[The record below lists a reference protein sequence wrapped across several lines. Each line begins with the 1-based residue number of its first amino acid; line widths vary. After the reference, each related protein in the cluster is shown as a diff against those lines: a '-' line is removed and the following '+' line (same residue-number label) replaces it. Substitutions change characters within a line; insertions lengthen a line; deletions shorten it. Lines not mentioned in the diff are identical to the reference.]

1 MVKIT
6 VTLDEATVER
16 LRRTAARTGKPQSQ
30 VVREAIGEYAA
41 RADRLSDE
49 ERERTLAT
57 LERIRRELPR
67 RPAGA
72 RILTFLGGPPDT
84 AHA

>member
-1 MVKIT
+1 M
-6 VTLDEATVER
+6 
-16 LRRTAARTGKPQSQ
+16 GKPQSQ

-57 LERIRRELPR
+57 LERIRRNLPR
-67 RPAGA
+67 RPPAEVAAELRAIRSA
-72 RILTFLGGPPDT
+72 RRRWGRP
-84 AHA
+84 ASRQA